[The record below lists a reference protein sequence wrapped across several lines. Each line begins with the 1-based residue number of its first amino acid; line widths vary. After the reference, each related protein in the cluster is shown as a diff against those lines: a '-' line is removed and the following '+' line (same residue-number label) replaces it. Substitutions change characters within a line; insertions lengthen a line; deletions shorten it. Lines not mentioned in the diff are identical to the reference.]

1 MEMKHVHAWLM
12 LVYKIPREPTAPRM
26 YVWRKLK
33 RLGAMLLQDAI
44 WVLPSNAWTHEQFQW
59 LAAEIVELGG
69 EATLW
74 ESRLVL
80 DGQDA
85 TLVQQFLTEV
95 ESAYSEILAELE
107 REHADL
113 AALSRKY
120 QQVQAQDYF
129 QSELGKQV
137 RAALLNA
144 RGELEL

>member
-1 MEMKHVHAWLM
+1 MYVWLM

-33 RLGAMLLQDAI
+33 RLGAILLQDAI
-44 WVLPSNAWTHEQFQW
+44 WVLPSNSWTREQFQW

-85 TLVQQFLTEV
+85 TLVQQFLAEV
-95 ESAYSEILAELE
+95 ESAYREILTELK
-107 REHADL
+107 REHVDL
-113 AALSRKY
+113 VALSRKY

-137 RAALLNA
+137 RAALMNA
-144 RGELEL
+144 RGGLES